1 MNSGYLAFVQG
12 ERMVVLNQ
20 VGAWTLVFF
29 KLLRIRKLEKE
40 KQRDSHL
47 TGHVKALGN
56 KASFWNGYL
65 GQSSQP
71 VRDFVLVQVIPVKKN
86 SGGNLLKK
94 ENKFSPETSRLGGE
108 LVTSLTVSCIEEKL
122 CTACLVD
129 QRTN

>member
-1 MNSGYLAFVQG
+1 MPPVSDPRSEEPSQTIHTSITNNWYNYCQAIAPPTSLKKMNSGYLAFVQG

-29 KLLRIRKLEKE
+29 KLLRIGKLEKE

-71 VRDFVLVQVIPVKKN
+71 VRDFVLVQVIPIKKN
-86 SGGNLLKK
+86 SGGVLL
-94 ENKFSPETSRLGGE
+94 
-108 LVTSLTVSCIEEKL
+108 
-122 CTACLVD
+122 
-129 QRTN
+129 